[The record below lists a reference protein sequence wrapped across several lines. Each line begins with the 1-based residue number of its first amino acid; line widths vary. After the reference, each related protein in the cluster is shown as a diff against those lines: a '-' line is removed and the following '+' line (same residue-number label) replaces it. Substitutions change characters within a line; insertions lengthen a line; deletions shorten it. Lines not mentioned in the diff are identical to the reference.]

1 MPASSRRTVA
11 ALLGALALALALP
24 GLPAVGAQH
33 TVVPASLAASPPST
47 TTRTGGATQLSDDPY
62 EVAAAG
68 AVLYD
73 SHTGA
78 GTPFAPNQQR
88 TFGVATTDP
97 ATFLPVTPPDDATA
111 AILNVTA
118 VSPTR
123 AGWLSAWASDAG
135 RPVVSTLNFAP
146 GTPTANLAVVR
157 LSATRKITIMNGSLG
172 STHVVVSLRGWVRS
186 NGGVPR
192 PGSVNVT
199 TPRRVVDTRTAGGA
213 VPARGHLDVKV
224 TGPRETVSAGG
235 ALLDI
240 IAVKPSRGGYLIAH
254 PSDTPR
260 PASTALTY
268 RVGGDRAA
276 LSLMR
281 LSSTGTVRVWNMSS
295 APVHLVID
303 SFGSVVAGD
312 GAASPMGT
320 SALTPTRLLDTR
332 TTTGG
337 ALDSGN
343 DHFAEIPLP
352 ASPGARSG
360 FTPSGAVLAITA
372 TGATRSGHLDL
383 EVPRVFVDVQPF
395 RTPSI
400 LDFGTGET
408 VTNTTYVTFPATK
421 TLRVHAATTGSVHV
435 VIDLVGLV
443 SQRGEYRGRVVNE
456 ADGTPLYPAAAG
468 DQFAALQSEYRT
480 TNAPD
485 GSYRWGY
492 NLPNL
497 VGDWSSACATAMTV
511 PGSTTDPDPR
521 YAPGCIGGA
530 ANILRDNG
538 FPNAFGAITDVGDVP
553 VPKVGTLTGSVSRPD
568 SATGSYPKVYLTRT
582 DGKYDATLPAGPDG
596 TWTAENLPVGD
607 WLVAAGDAGGLV
619 GETVDEIPRSVGAA
633 GAAAAQVTV
642 AGAKT
647 STVSPGASTATDPA
661 DLKVPGTL
669 AYTLV
674 DPDRVYTN
682 ISLTLRHESGYT
694 MTSSAFNATGTR
706 TLRPGRYSLCATES
720 GVTRCNGGG
729 SDPATA
735 PLLDLTSGAMTSTT
749 VTVP

>member
-1 MPASSRRTVA
+1 MSAPSRRTVA
-11 ALLGALALALALP
+11 AVLGALALALP
-24 GLPAVGAQH
+24 GLPAIASPGA
-33 TVVPASLAASPPST
+33 VAPASLVASPPAT

-62 EVAAAG
+62 EVAAGG
-68 AVLYD
+68 AVLFD
-73 SHTGA
+73 SRTGV
-78 GTPFAPNQQR
+78 GTPFAPSEQR

-97 ATFLPVTPPDDATA
+97 ATALPVTPPADATA

-123 AGWLSAWASDAG
+123 TGWLSAWPSDTNK
-135 RPVVSTLNFAP
+135 PVASTLNFAP

-157 LSATRKITIMNGSLG
+157 LTAARKITIMNGSAG
-172 STHVVVSLRGWVRS
+172 STHVLVSLRGWVRS
-186 NGGVPR
+186 NGGVSR
-192 PGSVNVT
+192 PGSVNPT
-199 TPRRVVDTRTAGGA
+199 TPQRVVDTRTTGLA
-213 VPARGHLDVKV
+213 VPAMGFRDVAV
-224 TGPRETVSAGG
+224 TGPRGAVRAAGG

-240 IAVKPSRGGYLIAH
+240 IAVGATRAGYLIAH
-254 PSDTPR
+254 PSDTVR

-276 LSLMR
+276 LSLVR
-281 LSSTGTVRVWNMSS
+281 LSATGTVRVWNMSS

-303 SFGSVVAGD
+303 SFGWVAAGD

-320 SALTPTRLLDTR
+320 VALTPTRLLDTR

-337 ALDSGN
+337 ALDLGN

-352 ASPGARSG
+352 ASPGADSG
-360 FTPSGAVLAITA
+360 FTPSGAVLAVTA
-372 TGATRSGHLDL
+372 TGSTRSGHLDL
-383 EVPRVFVDVQPF
+383 EVPRVYVDEPPF

-400 LDFGTGET
+400 LNFGAGET

-468 DQFAALQSEYRT
+468 DQFAHLRSEYKT

-485 GSYRWGY
+485 GTYRWGY

-497 VGDWSSACATAMTV
+497 AAGWSSACATAMTA
-511 PGSTTDPDPR
+511 PASTTKPDPR
-521 YAPGCIGGA
+521 YATGCIGGT
-530 ANILRDNG
+530 ANILRDNS
-538 FPNAFGAITDVGDVP
+538 FPDPFGAITDVGDVP
-553 VPKVGTLTGSVSRPD
+553 VPRVGSLTGSVTLPD
-568 SATGSYPKVYLTRT
+568 SATGSYPAVHLTRS
-582 DGKYDATLPAGPDG
+582 DGKYDATLAAGTDG
-596 TWTAENLPVGD
+596 TWTAEQLPVGD
-607 WLVAAGDAGGLV
+607 WVVAAGDVGGLV

-633 GAAAAQVTV
+633 GVAAAQVTA

-647 STVSPGASTATDPA
+647 FTVSPGASAATDPA

-674 DPDRVYTN
+674 DPDRVYTG
-682 ISLTLRHESGYT
+682 ISLSLRHESGYT
-694 MTSSAFNATGTR
+694 MTFSAFAATGVR

-735 PLLDLTSGAMTSTT
+735 PLLDLTSGATTSTT